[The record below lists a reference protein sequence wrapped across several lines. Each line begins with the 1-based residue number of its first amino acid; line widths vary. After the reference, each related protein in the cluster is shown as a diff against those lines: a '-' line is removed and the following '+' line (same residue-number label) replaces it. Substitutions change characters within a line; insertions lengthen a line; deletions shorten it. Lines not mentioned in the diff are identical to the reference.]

1 MSLPLVTASGTIK
14 GGKLFIR
21 ARKRMDAA
29 LAALPDGEVGI
40 EVFPHRAARTRAQ
53 DGYYF
58 GVVLQA
64 LSDMTDGE
72 VSVEDWHSLL
82 KAKFLSRTVL
92 VCAPRTGE
100 ITEQFVLGRSIRGLP
115 AHAYNEYI
123 EKIRRYAACPP
134 YCLFIPDPDPL
145 WREHDNTEEPG
156 YGAGV

>member
-64 LSDMTDGE
+64 LSDMSDGDIS
-72 VSVEDWHSLL
+72 VSDWHSLL

-92 VCAPRTGE
+92 VTAPTGE
-100 ITEQFVLGRSIRGLP
+100 IVEEFILGRSIRGLKTGEFND
-115 AHAYNEYI
+115 YMEQ
-123 EKIRRYAACPP
+123 IRRYAANPP
-134 YCLFIPDPDPL
+134 FCLFIPDPDPL
-145 WREHDNTEEPG
+145 WREHENLEEPG